1 MIDLQKLGMDG
12 AGWLTIRRSVAP
24 LIGWWPAAFE
34 LTSDDIPMK
43 TKAEP
48 KAKKRAGGA
57 RKVKI
62 KECFKT
68 IVVELILLL

>member
-1 MIDLQKLGMDG
+1 MSESHSTCMKLVGEKTTKDK
-12 AGWLTIRRSVAP
+12 VQNH
-24 LIGWWPAAFE
+24 FE
-34 LTSDDIPMK
+34 LTSDDIPAK

-57 RKVKI
+57 RQVKI

-68 IVVELILLL
+68 IVMELILLL